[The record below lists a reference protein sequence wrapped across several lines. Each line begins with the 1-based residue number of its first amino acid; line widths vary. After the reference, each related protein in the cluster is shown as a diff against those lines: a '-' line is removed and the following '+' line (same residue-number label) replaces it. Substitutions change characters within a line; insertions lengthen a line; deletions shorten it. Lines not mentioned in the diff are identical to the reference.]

1 MTDQAER
8 VLKEEADSG
17 VGPWSGIYEHL
28 AGAYDLVMASSGW
41 HRMMDRYALEGLD
54 PGSLLDVGCGTGRV
68 MKQAI
73 ERGFEVYGIDPAP
86 AMVEE
91 ASKSTG
97 LGADRVRI
105 ASAASLPF
113 DDGRFDVVLESGALI
128 HVPDITA
135 AAREMIRVTKPG
147 GVIRI
152 YDYAGPDRD
161 GPYTRVVGL
170 WARTMDYQVHDFRAA
185 FEPATKCEAHVSI
198 GRGGYLQRFDF
209 RKPRG

>member
-8 VLKEEADSG
+8 VLKEEAESG
-17 VGPWSGIYEHL
+17 VGPWGGIYEHL
-28 AGAYDLVMASSGW
+28 AGAYDFVMASSGW
-41 HRMMDRYALEGLD
+41 HRMLDRYALEGLE
-54 PGSLLDVGCGTGRV
+54 PGSLLDVGCGTGRL
-68 MKQAI
+68 MKQAVDK
-73 ERGFEVYGIDPAP
+73 GFEVYGIDPAP

-91 ASKSTG
+91 ACQSTG
-97 LGADRVRI
+97 LGQDRVRI

-113 DDGRFDVVLESGALI
+113 DDGRFDVVIECGALI

-135 AAREMIRVTKPG
+135 AAREMVRVTRPG

-152 YDYAGPDRD
+152 FDYAAPSSD
-161 GPYTRVVGL
+161 GPYTRFVGL
-170 WARTMDYQVHDFRAA
+170 WARAMDYQVHDFRTA
-185 FEPATKCEAHVSI
+185 FEPAAACEAHQSI

>member
-8 VLKEEADSG
+8 VLKEGAENG

-28 AGAYDLVMASSGW
+28 AGAYDFVMASSGW
-41 HRMMDRYALEGLD
+41 HRMMDRYALEGLA
-54 PGSLLDVGCGTGRV
+54 PGSLLDVGCGTGRL
-68 MKQAI
+68 MKHAI
-73 ERGFEVYGIDPAP
+73 GDGFEAYGIDPAP

-91 ASKSTG
+91 ACESTG
-97 LGADRVRI
+97 LGTDRVRI
-105 ASAASLPF
+105 AQAEALPF
-113 DDGRFDVVLESGALI
+113 DDGRFDVVLECGALI

-152 YDYAGPDRD
+152 LDYAAPDGA
-161 GPYTRVVGL
+161 GPYTRAVGI

-185 FEPATKCEAHVSI
+185 FEPACACEAHLSI

-209 RKPRG
+209 RKPLG